1 MLTENIRNEI
11 LYSHNI
17 KPEDVYYES
26 IEGENKNGMMVD
38 IITMLSGLVFVTMML
53 SPYRYLKRKKSTN
66 EKGFED
72 LTVKAAELLVKHY
85 TKNIIVCTDHTEC
98 FVHEVIHITHN
109 KSILLNILKFTMF
122 ISGIVSLVFLFKQQL
137 HWTLIFVGITCL
149 LQILKSMID
158 EITTYK
164 KTKKFMSKIDSE
176 NECLSYSFTNY
187 FKLQYSKM
195 IINQTLGTLVLY
207 GFVWL
212 IGWIVRL
219 IGGLI

>member
-38 IITMLSGLVFVTMML
+38 IITMLSALAFVAAIL
-53 SPYRYLKRKKSTN
+53 SPYRYLKRKKGSD
-66 EKGFED
+66 EKGFEN
-72 LTVKAAELLVKHY
+72 LTEKAAELLVKHY
-85 TKNIIVCTDHTEC
+85 DKNIIICTDHTEC
-98 FVHEVIHITHN
+98 FMHEVIHITHN
-109 KSILLNILKFTMF
+109 KLILLNILKFIIF
-122 ISGIVSLVFLFKQQL
+122 ISGIVSLIFLFKQQL

-158 EITTYK
+158 EIITYK
-164 KTKKFMSKIDSE
+164 KTKKCMNKIDSE
-176 NECLSYSFTNY
+176 YECASYSFTDY

-195 IINQTLGTLVLY
+195 IINHMLGTLVLY

-212 IGWIVRL
+212 I
-219 IGGLI
+219 